1 MEPKIDELRER
12 GQRQVRRAVMVV
24 AAGAAVGVLLLG
36 GLVIYRLSRPA
47 TAGERLRRVVPP
59 GLDLGRA
66 RRSARRLRKRVPS
79 VRLAVGDRQIS
90 TEQPQPRWE
99 RLVVAA
105 AGAAGTAAARALAP
119 RLLAALAGT
128 RRGQPKD

>member
-1 MEPKIDELRER
+1 MEPKIDVLRER

-24 AAGAAVGVLLLG
+24 AAGAAAGVLLLG
-36 GLVIYRLSRPA
+36 GLVIYRLTRPA
-47 TAGERLRRVVPP
+47 TAGERLRRVMPP
-59 GLDLGRA
+59 GMGLGRA
-66 RRSARRLRKRVPS
+66 RRSARRLRKRMRS
-79 VRLAVGDRQIS
+79 LRFSAGDRQVS

-99 RLVVAA
+99 RLIVAA

-119 RLLAALAGT
+119 RLLAALAGS

>member
-24 AAGAAVGVLLLG
+24 AAGAAAGVLLLG
-36 GLVIYRLSRPA
+36 GLVIYRLTRPA
-47 TAGERLRRVVPP
+47 TARERLRRVVPP
-59 GLDLGRA
+59 GLELGRA

-79 VRLAVGDRQIS
+79 LRLYVGGRQVG
-90 TEQPQPRWE
+90 TERPQPRWE

-119 RLLAALAGT
+119 RLLSALAGG
-128 RRGQPKD
+128 RRSQPKD

>member
-1 MEPKIDELRER
+1 MEPKIDELKER

-24 AAGAAVGVLLLG
+24 AGGAAVGVLLLG
-36 GLVIYRLSRPA
+36 GLVIYRLTRPA
-47 TAGERLRRVVPP
+47 SARERLRRLVPP
-59 GLDLGRA
+59 GLELGRA

-79 VRLAVGDRQIS
+79 VRLSVGDRRVG
-90 TEQPQPRWE
+90 TEQAKPRWE
-99 RLVVAA
+99 RVVVAA

>member
-12 GQRQVRRAVMVV
+12 GRRQVRRAVMVLG
-24 AAGAAVGVLLLG
+24 AGAAVGVLLLG
-36 GLVIYRLSRPA
+36 GLVIYRLTRPA
-47 TAGERLRRVVPP
+47 TTRERLRRVVPP
-59 GLDLGRA
+59 GLELGRA

-79 VRLAVGDRQIS
+79 LRLYAGDRQVGR
-90 TEQPQPRWE
+90 ERPQPRWE

-119 RLLAALAGT
+119 RLLSALAGG
-128 RRGQPKD
+128 RRGQPKE

>member
-1 MEPKIDELRER
+1 MEPKIDELKER

-24 AAGAAVGVLLLG
+24 AGGAAVGVLLLG
-36 GLVIYRLSRPA
+36 GLVIYRLTRPA
-47 TAGERLRRVVPP
+47 SGRERLRRLVPP
-59 GLDLGRA
+59 GLELSRA

-79 VRLAVGDRQIS
+79 VRLSVGDRQLG
-90 TEQPQPRWE
+90 TELAKPRWE
-99 RLVVAA
+99 RVVVAA

-119 RLLAALAGT
+119 RLLSALAGG

>member
-36 GLVIYRLSRPA
+36 GLVIYRLTRPA
-47 TAGERLRRVVPP
+47 TARERLRRVVPP
-59 GLDLGRA
+59 GLELGRA

-79 VRLAVGDRQIS
+79 LRLYVGDRQVG
-90 TEQPQPRWE
+90 TERPQPRWE
-99 RLVVAA
+99 RLVVVA

-119 RLLAALAGT
+119 RLLSALAGG
-128 RRGQPKD
+128 RRSQPKD